1 MCVGHSTG
9 VRVLLVEDDAR
20 LARTIKRGLTE
31 AGIGVDIG
39 PDGPTGLAAARA
51 TPFDVVVLDGMLPGM
66 DGFDVCRELRRV
78 SIKVPILMLTGR
90 DSIDD
95 RIKGLSAGADDYVVK
110 PFAFA
115 ELLARIRALTR
126 RHLDNRSAVLKA
138 GTVRLDTDA
147 RQVSVGDRVLE
158 FTAKEVSILE
168 YFLHHPNRVLTRDQ
182 IVEHV
187 WNYDFNSESNLVEVY
202 IARVRRKL
210 AACGVDNLIQTV
222 RGTGGYRLVRPV
234 S

>member
-1 MCVGHSTG
+1 M
-9 VRVLLVEDDAR
+9 RVLIVEDDAR
-20 LARTIKRGLTE
+20 LARTLKRGLTE
-31 AGIGVDIG
+31 AGIGVDIAT
-39 PDGPTGLAAARA
+39 DGPTALASARS
-51 TPFDVVVLDGMLPGM
+51 TPFDVVVLDVMLPGM
-66 DGFDVCRELRRV
+66 DGFDVCRELRRD

-138 GTVRLDTDA
+138 GRVRLDTDA
-147 RQVSVGDRVLE
+147 RQVSVDGRVLE
-158 FTAKEVSILE
+158 LTAKEVSILE

-210 AACGVDNLIQTV
+210 AACGVENLIQTV
-222 RGTGGYRLVRPV
+222 RGTGGYRLVRPAP
-234 S
+234 